1 VKRCYASKPSIH
13 VIFLNKFIFGLMVTV
28 VVIIVALKIGPS
40 LTHMP
45 CIKDKSL
52 HCCAVF

>member
-1 VKRCYASKPSIH
+1 VKRRYSSKPSIH

-40 LTHMP
+40 
-45 CIKDKSL
+45 
-52 HCCAVF
+52 